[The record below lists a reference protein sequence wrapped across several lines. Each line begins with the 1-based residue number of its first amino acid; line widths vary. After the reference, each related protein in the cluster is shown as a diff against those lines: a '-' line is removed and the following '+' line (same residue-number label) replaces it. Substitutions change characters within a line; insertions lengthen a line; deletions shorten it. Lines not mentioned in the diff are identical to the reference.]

1 MAKDPA
7 SGSMYFYNENTG
19 KSQWERPIEYTTCPQ
34 SPIISSLPQDW
45 EEAFDDSTGMEMCLK
60 IPAISYKME
69 NVMVKRTYSIESLNF
84 CGCMYMVKDHSRGW
98 LHRQLDMGNCVFLQ
112 LS

>member
-1 MAKDPA
+1 
-7 SGSMYFYNENTG
+7 MYFYNENTG

-34 SPIISSLPQDW
+34 SPSISPLPQDW

-60 IPAISYKME
+60 ILAISYKME

-84 CGCMYMVKDHSRGW
+84 CGCMYMVKDHSRGCSGR
-98 LHRQLDMGNCVFLQ
+98 LHHQLAMGNCVFLQ